1 MGYFYECGEMVT
13 DPKTNK
19 PILNEKGN
27 VIFCDYAE
35 PARGLVRKIKD
46 CPKCGGTMTI
56 AH

>member
-19 PILNEKGN
+19 PVLNEKGN